1 MGHTRLGF
9 VQHDLKAS
17 QRHDNAYK
25 GARHDDAQR
34 GKHLIDDDDV
44 VKEKQTH
51 PKKWSP
57 EWADEPGKAF
67 VPRQSA
73 TERTIFF

>member
-1 MGHTRLGF
+1 
-9 VQHDLKAS
+9 LKAS
-17 QRHDNAYK
+17 KRHDNADK

-44 VKEKQTH
+44 VKEKQTR

-57 EWADEPGKAF
+57 K
-67 VPRQSA
+67 
-73 TERTIFF
+73 